1 MGKIDNEQIHK
12 QKRLILY
19 SLNELY
25 ILFKEKH
32 PEMKIGRSMFCSL
45 RPKWCVL
52 PGSSGTHSVCVC
64 KYHQNMKLMIEAAKI
79 NATYKDLLKLLV
91 CDMNNESCMFNKCS
105 ECPGTEALLDN
116 LKNEIDEMPEEICF
130 KQWVNTDRAELI
142 TQIKA
147 TDEFLESLVEKLL
160 ALKTHHFT
168 AKTQSLY
175 FRKLKEK
182 LTSKECVVLADF
194 AENYTFTIQD
204 EIQSYHWNNQQATIH
219 PFVYYYKNDANVC
232 HRNLCIISDHLVHDT
247 VAVYTFQKH
256 LIDDIKNIAP
266 SVEKVIY
273 FSDGSSSQYK
283 NKKNFVNVCH
293 HVTDFGIKSEWNFFA
308 SSHGKNACDGI
319 GGTTKREITR
329 VSLQRP
335 YTDQIL
341 MPKDMFDYCSQNIS
355 GVTYKYVPREEIE
368 ENEKKLENR
377 FQFCQRVPGTRV
389 YHRFTPLSE
398 SVIRCFVTSTCE
410 QYDDHNIS
418 KILESSLSFKKNDY
432 IACIYDKKWWIG
444 KVLEVNEEN
453 NDLYI
458 HFFHPYGPKTSFQL
472 SKYDTVW
479 VPVSKVLRKLTPLEL
494 TTITGRSYNIT
505 ETLCNE
511 ISQIFI
517 SMLYSKF

>member
-64 KYHQNMKLMIEAAKI
+64 KYHQNMKLMIEAAKK

-194 AENYTFTIQD
+194 LKTTHLQFKMKSRVTTGIINRLQYTHLYTI
-204 EIQSYHWNNQQATIH
+204 
-219 PFVYYYKNDANVC
+219 
-232 HRNLCIISDHLVHDT
+232 
-247 VAVYTFQKH
+247 
-256 LIDDIKNIAP
+256 
-266 SVEKVIY
+266 
-273 FSDGSSSQYK
+273 
-283 NKKNFVNVCH
+283 
-293 HVTDFGIKSEWNFFA
+293 
-308 SSHGKNACDGI
+308 
-319 GGTTKREITR
+319 TKMMQT
-329 VSLQRP
+329 
-335 YTDQIL
+335 
-341 MPKDMFDYCSQNIS
+341 
-355 GVTYKYVPREEIE
+355 
-368 ENEKKLENR
+368 
-377 FQFCQRVPGTRV
+377 
-389 YHRFTPLSE
+389 
-398 SVIRCFVTSTCE
+398 FVTG
-410 QYDDHNIS
+410 
-418 KILESSLSFKKNDY
+418 
-432 IACIYDKKWWIG
+432 IY
-444 KVLEVNEEN
+444 V
-453 NDLYI
+453 
-458 HFFHPYGPKTSFQL
+458 
-472 SKYDTVW
+472 
-479 VPVSKVLRKLTPLEL
+479 
-494 TTITGRSYNIT
+494 
-505 ETLCNE
+505 
-511 ISQIFI
+511 
-517 SMLYSKF
+517 